1 MKRAVL
7 HCDMGRFTLQNGPF
21 RKKPLYEP
29 LTKQNRKKKP
39 RIYLRIV
46 SQHHNTAHTYDV
58 SLNTRPQCHDTYIYL
73 DVKQTVYLHRFIVS
87 QYIFLYFCKQ
97 E

>member
-1 MKRAVL
+1 MKQAVS

-21 RKKPLYEP
+21 RTRSLYEP

-39 RIYLRIV
+39 RIYSRIV
-46 SQHHNTAHTYDV
+46 SQYHNTAHTYNV
-58 SLNTRPQCHDTYIYL
+58 SLSTHPQCHDTYITL
-73 DVKQTVYLHRFIVS
+73 MPSRLFIYTDLLS
-87 QYIFLYFCKQ
+87 INIFFLYFCKQ